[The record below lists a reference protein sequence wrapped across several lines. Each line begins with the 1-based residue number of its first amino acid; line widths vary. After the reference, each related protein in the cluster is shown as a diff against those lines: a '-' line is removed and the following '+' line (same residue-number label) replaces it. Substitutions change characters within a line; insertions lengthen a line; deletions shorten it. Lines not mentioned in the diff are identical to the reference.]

1 MGDSSII
8 RDFAWIKSSGSDDGE
23 DPFVDESDF
32 SSQNSDDLKVPFA
45 RHGPLLEVDLDLVHM
60 QRLFWS
66 QCAMGFVLEILNKLY
81 CISS

>member
-45 RHGPLLEVDLDLVHM
+45 RHGPLLEAAQCTCNACSGVSVPWDL
-60 QRLFWS
+60 
-66 QCAMGFVLEILNKLY
+66 C
-81 CISS
+81 